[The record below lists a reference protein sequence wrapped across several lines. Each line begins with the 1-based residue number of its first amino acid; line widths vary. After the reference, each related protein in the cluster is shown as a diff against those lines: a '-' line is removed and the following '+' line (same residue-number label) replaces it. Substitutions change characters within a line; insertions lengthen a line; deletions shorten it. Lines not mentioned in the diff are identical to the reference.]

1 MSVFL
6 RKSFVDLSF
15 TFEPRNFDFK
25 SETIPSLAIKALSKS
40 FSPVLCLKSKPNCSL
55 NLEGTATLTH
65 HMLFLLNKYFLS
77 MIFLNY
83 SMCTFCSSVFI
94 DYILKNRFKSTDF

>member
-6 RKSFVDLSF
+6 RKSLVDLSS
-15 TFEPRNFDFK
+15 TFRPRNFDFR
-25 SETIPSLAIKALSKS
+25 SETILSLTNKALSKS

-55 NLEGTATLTH
+55 NFEGTATFTH

-77 MIFLNY
+77 MIF
-83 SMCTFCSSVFI
+83 
-94 DYILKNRFKSTDF
+94 